1 MARWSLRT
9 IAPLAAVGCAALV
22 ASKSVCRRRTFARP
36 AVADPPDRHLA
47 EDMMESLATSE
58 GMPAVDEG

>member
-9 IAPLAAVGCAALV
+9 IAPIAAVGCAALV
-22 ASKSVCRRRTFARP
+22 ASKAVCRRRTFARP
-36 AVADPPDRHLA
+36 SVADPPDRHLA
-47 EDMMESLATSE
+47 DDVMESLATSE